1 MITLS
6 DIKLDISISLML
18 NTKSKYYN
26 VIQLL
31 DYCFEDIKYHCLTK
45 INNKFIYY
53 LNKSKFKDKLYVDV
67 DNVIPKFFY
76 LGITDRADIRCIIKE
91 YLNDCDNIIDIVFVD
106 ISSNFNS
113 RYYVSRHLTKEKL
126 IYTV

>member
-1 MITLS
+1 M
-6 DIKLDISISLML
+6 DISISLML

-31 DYCFEDIKYHCLTK
+31 DYCFKDIQYHNVTK
-45 INNKFIYY
+45 INNKYIYY
-53 LNKSKFKDKLYVDV
+53 LNKLKFKDKLYVDV
-67 DNVIPKFFY
+67 DNVLPKFFSF
-76 LGITDRADIRCIIKE
+76 GITDRADIRGIIKE
-91 YLNDCDNIIDIVFVD
+91 YLNDFNMDIVFVD

-126 IYTV
+126 IYTL